1 MRDKIIAA
9 CSVAIVLIGLSLH
22 SLGGHAQ
29 STQMARREPHMSAAY
44 GHLQQAR
51 AELDKAAPNKGD
63 IARKPFSS
71 WTRRCKK
78 SSKARPTTKSDP
90 SNLKKKINFFSVALI
105 AP

>member
-51 AELDKAAPNKGD
+51 AELDKAAPNKGGH
-63 IARKPFSS
+63 RE
-71 WTRRCKK
+71 
-78 SSKARPTTKSDP
+78 KAIQLVDQAMQEVKAGESYDQERPK
-90 SNLKKKINFFSVALI
+90 
-105 AP
+105 

>member
-44 GHLQQAR
+44 GQR
-51 AELDKAAPNKGD
+51 ATQV
-63 IARKPFSS
+63 I
-71 WTRRCKK
+71 
-78 SSKARPTTKSDP
+78 
-90 SNLKKKINFFSVALI
+90 
-105 AP
+105 

>member
-1 MRDKIIAA
+1 
-9 CSVAIVLIGLSLH
+9 
-22 SLGGHAQ
+22 
-29 STQMARREPHMSAAY
+29 MARREPHVGAAY

-51 AELDKAAPNKGD
+51 AELDKTRDD
-63 IARKPFSS
+63 IVKKPFSS

-78 SSKARPTTKSDP
+78 SSKARRTTKSDP